1 MLKILH
7 DNWELLAIGQYP
19 HGPIGGIVLTILLSL
34 AALIIA
40 FPLGVLVALARISPY
55 PMVRAVATAWVY
67 TLRGIPLLMVIF
79 WVYFMVPM
87 LTGYPV
93 TGFVTMLCALVV
105 YDSAYLGEI
114 IRSGIEALPRGQQ
127 EASRALGIGYF
138 KTLRFVILPQA
149 LYNVIPSMVTQ
160 FVSTIKET
168 SLGYIINV
176 QEISFAAD
184 QINNRLLTKPFP
196 VYFILAISYFILCYA
211 LTRLAT
217 YLEHRIEK
225 KREGKRDGKHPLT
238 HANGVASES
247 AGKTTLSGKST

>member
-1 MLKILH
+1 MFDILR
-7 DNWELLAIGQYP
+7 DNWTLLLIGQYP

-34 AALIIA
+34 SALAIA
-40 FPLGVLVALARISPY
+40 FPLGILVALARISPLR
-55 PMVRAVATAWVY
+55 VLRAPATALVY
-67 TLRGIPLLMVIF
+67 GVRGVPLLMVIF
-79 WVYFMVPM
+79 WVYFLVPV

-114 IRSGIEALPRGQQ
+114 IRAGIEGLPRGQT
-127 EASRALGIGYF
+127 EASRALGLSYL
-138 KTLRFVILPQA
+138 KTMRAVILPQA
-149 LYNVIPSMVTQ
+149 LYNVVPSMVTQ

-196 VYFILAISYFILCYA
+196 VYLILALSYFALCYA
-211 LTRLAT
+211 LTQFAH
-217 YLEHRIEK
+217 YLERRVTR
-225 KREGKRDGKHPLT
+225 KR
-238 HANGVASES
+238 
-247 AGKTTLSGKST
+247 AGKALPNAKANVVALAEPLPGEN

>member
-1 MLKILH
+1 MFDILR
-7 DNWELLAIGQYP
+7 DNWTLLLIGQYP

-34 AALIIA
+34 SALAIA
-40 FPLGVLVALARISPY
+40 FPLGILVALARISPLR
-55 PMVRAVATAWVY
+55 VLRAPATALVY
-67 TLRGIPLLMVIF
+67 VVRGVPLLMVIF
-79 WVYFMVPM
+79 WVYFLVPV

-114 IRSGIEALPRGQQ
+114 IRAGIEGLPRGQT
-127 EASRALGIGYF
+127 EASRALGLSYL
-138 KTLRFVILPQA
+138 KTMRAVILPQA
-149 LYNVIPSMVTQ
+149 LYNVVPSMVTQ

-196 VYFILAISYFILCYA
+196 VYLILALSYFALCYA
-211 LTRLAT
+211 LTQFAH
-217 YLEHRIEK
+217 YLERRVTR
-225 KREGKRDGKHPLT
+225 KR
-238 HANGVASES
+238 
-247 AGKTTLSGKST
+247 AGKALPNAKANVVVLADPLPGEN